1 MLQGITLAK
10 NESEI
15 RTVLNNSR
23 VIAVVGSSPSPD
35 KDSYRITEFL
45 IKKGYKVYPVN
56 PNYEEILSV
65 KCYSNLTE
73 IPEKIDIVNIFRRPE
88 FVQPVVIE
96 AIQAEA
102 SVVWFQYGVGSDKA
116 IKYALE
122 NNLTVVNDRCIKVE
136 HVRLIG

>member
-15 RTVLNNSR
+15 KTILTNSR
-23 VIAVVGSSPSPD
+23 VIAVVGSSTSPH

-56 PNYEEILSV
+56 PNYQEILGV

-73 IPEKIDIVNIFRRPE
+73 IPDKIDVVNIFRPPE
-88 FVQPVVIE
+88 FVLPVVEE
-96 AIQAEA
+96 AIRTEA
-102 SVVWFQYGVGSDKA
+102 SVVWFQLGVGSPDA
-116 IKYALE
+116 IKYALD
-122 NNLTVVNDRCIKVE
+122 NKLIVVDDRCIKVE
-136 HVRLIG
+136 HLRLIG